1 MKILLSLLI
10 LLAIVA
16 GVRYITN
23 KPGPVDQA
31 LVAEIQNKINEM
43 ESTGTI
49 VTGTVDQG
57 STTGTVVADTT
68 TTAPVAGDTYTIA
81 PASTLWWIGRK
92 VGGEHSGTIA
102 ISQWVAIVADNK
114 LVGGTITIDMNT
126 IADSDLPAW
135 EMNDKLVWHLKDG
148 FFAVAT
154 NPEAKFVVTA
164 VTATASGTDIT
175 GDLTLKGVTKTIN
188 FPATVVVD
196 ATSVKINAT
205 TYIDK
210 EVFGITEW
218 AGMVDKLFGLVF
230 DLTFNK

>member
-1 MKILLSLLI
+1 MKIALSLII
-10 LLAIVA
+10 LLAIIA

-23 KPGPVDQA
+23 KPGPVDEA

-43 ESTGTI
+43 ESTGLV
-49 VTGTVDQG
+49 VTGTIDEG
-57 STTGTVVADTT
+57 STTGIIVTDTT
-68 TTAPVAGDTYTIA
+68 TTPVAGDTYTIA

-102 ISQWVAIVADNK
+102 ISQWAAIVVDGK
-114 LVGGTITIDMNT
+114 LIGGNITIDMNT
-126 IADSDLPAW
+126 ITNSDLPAW

-148 FFAVAT
+148 FFAVAS
-154 NPEAKFVVTA
+154 NPEAKFVITA
-164 VTATASGTDIT
+164 VTATASGADIT

-188 FPATVVVD
+188 FPATIAVTPTTVTV
-196 ATSVKINAT
+196 NAT